1 VNAVFFAVQCKIRK
15 LKCFVVM
22 WWNAVKQYP
31 TYTTTT
37 MATYLSDS
45 NHRAFLK
52 QEFGFDS
59 VWTEAT
65 VKCSDGSIYKG
76 HLDRNGKRTGFGT
89 LRYPIMLYGAVDPE
103 NMSSLIHWMEYKGTW
118 QDDEASGYGIL
129 TKFRG
134 DGTSNVI
141 FEGEWRNGDRVED
154 DEDREEDE
162 DRVEEDDEDRV
173 ESVCNKV
180 IGW

>member
-1 VNAVFFAVQCKIRK
+1 MTCVRDYTVNAVFFAVQCKIRK

-37 MATYLSDS
+37 MATYSSDS

-52 QEFGFDS
+52 QEFGFDR

-76 HLDRNGKRTGFGT
+76 HLDRNGGRTGFGT
-89 LRYPIMLYGAVDPE
+89 LRWPIMLYGAVDPAD
-103 NMSSLIHWMEYKGTW
+103 MTKLIHWMEYKGTW
-118 QDDEASGYGIL
+118 RNDEASGYGIL
-129 TKFRG
+129 TRFCADR
-134 DGTSNVI
+134 TSKVI
-141 FEGEWRNGDRVED
+141 FEGEWCNGNRVE
-154 DEDREEDE
+154 
-162 DRVEEDDEDRV
+162 
-173 ESVCNKV
+173 
-180 IGW
+180 I

>member
-1 VNAVFFAVQCKIRK
+1 
-15 LKCFVVM
+15 M
-22 WWNAVKQYP
+22 KQYP

-37 MATYLSDS
+37 MATYSSDS

-52 QEFGFDS
+52 QEFGFGS

-76 HLDRNGKRTGFGT
+76 HLDRNGQRTGFGT

-129 TKFRG
+129 TRFRG

-141 FEGEWRNGDRVED
+141 FEGEWRNGDRVEEDHEDRVEEDHEDHEED
-154 DEDREEDE
+154 DEDREED
-162 DRVEEDDEDRV
+162 DEDHV

-180 IGW
+180 IDW

>member
-1 VNAVFFAVQCKIRK
+1 
-15 LKCFVVM
+15 M

-37 MATYLSDS
+37 MATYSSDS

-52 QEFGFDS
+52 QEFGFEG

-89 LRYPIMLYGAVDPE
+89 LRYPIMLYGAVDPAD
-103 NMSSLIHWMEYKGTW
+103 MTKLIHWMEYKGTW

-129 TKFRG
+129 TRFRG

-141 FEGEWRNGDRVED
+141 FEGEWRNGDRVE
-154 DEDREEDE
+154 EDHE
-162 DRVEEDDEDRV
+162 DRVEEDHEDREEDDEDHV